1 MMTASNEKNLVK
13 EIPARKEVEQL
24 APASLSWNAIAM
36 EKAADQVDEIQDAT
50 VRDLVIRNVDSIIW
64 P

>member
-1 MMTASNEKNLVK
+1 MMTAPNEKNLVK
-13 EIPARKEVEQL
+13 EILARKEVEQL
-24 APASLSWNAIAM
+24 AQASLSWNAIAM
-36 EKAADQVDEIQDAT
+36 EKAADQIDEIQDAT

>member
-36 EKAADQVDEIQDAT
+36 EKAADQVDESQDAT